1 MVEYRYNPIT
11 SSPLSVI
18 LQFFFN
24 SHRVRS
30 EVTDIKIRVTAEHVL
45 SSEGFNGILDDL
57 LVRVPEDEIVKFA
70 EDNGRSDVQRWK
82 IDQRSL
88 IDLRV
93 LGKFLHNIFVEI
105 AEELAGKDPPKT
117 PSVVGLLSFAQV
129 LSLLLRVQMGDFR
142 SKVQLL

>member
-18 LQFFFN
+18 LQLFFN

-70 EDNGRSDVQRWK
+70 EDNGRK

>member
-1 MVEYRYNPIT
+1 VVEYRYNPIT

-18 LQFFFN
+18 LQLFFN

-70 EDNGRSDVQRWK
+70 EDNGRK